1 MLPGF
6 ENWLIA
12 SIILSLDVARRSL
25 EEDGLF
31 ELEAPAIGEAIA
43 EMHGKRHPFFTEY
56 GLQFCRQFV
65 LEDPVSTGNMS

>member
-1 MLPGF
+1 M
-6 ENWLIA
+6 A
-12 SIILSLDVARRSL
+12 STKFSLDVAKRSL

-31 ELEAPAIGEAIA
+31 ELEAPAIGEAMA
-43 EMHGKRHPFFTEY
+43 EMQEKRYPFFTEY